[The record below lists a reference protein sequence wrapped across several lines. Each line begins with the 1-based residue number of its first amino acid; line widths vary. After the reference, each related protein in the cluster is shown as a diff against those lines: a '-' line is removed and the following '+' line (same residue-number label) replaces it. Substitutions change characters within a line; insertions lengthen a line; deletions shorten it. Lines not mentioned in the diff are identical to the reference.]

1 MKKSIYLLLFETL
14 STIGS
19 GIFTFTC
26 SFYIL
31 QQTGS
36 GALFGSYL
44 ALLAVVNTV
53 SMPIIGNWIDR
64 HSNKSILLGGQL
76 LSIFSLGVFAV
87 FYHNTMIAIFLLM
100 MVLVIVDVIV
110 KTIVSSNLK
119 WIAGAHME
127 RVVSV
132 RQFIQSA
139 SILVSPIIGGILIA
153 MLSIQQVALINV
165 FTELCALIFIFL
177 LSFKQGRRI
186 EERQTFWQDFK
197 VGVRYIYRMTEIK
210 YLILF
215 SLFLNFIVNALIVGM
230 PILIIQKLALT
241 SQHLGWA
248 ESMLGFALVA
258 SGVIFTVKPIQ
269 THLKKAYILAF
280 ILQTVVFA
288 LLTLILATPTPVAI
302 VYGTILVCQ
311 WLLGFSVTLG
321 NIPYQIMLQ
330 HLVDEHLK
338 SRVFSVNQSVV
349 SAFVPLSY
357 LLFGTLLPS
366 YFITTLMGCIIAML
380 ILIFLFIKKM
390 GVGPYEVET

>member
-1 MKKSIYLLLFETL
+1 M
-14 STIGS
+14 
-19 GIFTFTC
+19 
-26 SFYIL
+26 
-31 QQTGS
+31 
-36 GALFGSYL
+36 
-44 ALLAVVNTV
+44 
-53 SMPIIGNWIDR
+53 
-64 HSNKSILLGGQL
+64 
-76 LSIFSLGVFAV
+76 SIFSLGGFTV
-87 FYHNTMIAIFLLM
+87 FYHNSFIVVFLLM

-119 WIAGAHME
+119 WIASAHME

-165 FTELCALIFIFL
+165 FTELCVLIFIFL
-177 LSFKQGRRI
+177 LAFKQGRRI
-186 EERQTFWQDFK
+186 EERQAFWQDFK
-197 VGVRYIYRMTEIK
+197 VGVRYINRMTEIK

-241 SQHLGWA
+241 SQHVGWA

-288 LLTLILATPTPVAI
+288 LLTFVLALPTPVAI

-311 WLLGFSVTLG
+311 WLLGFYVTLG

-366 YFITTLMGCIIAML
+366 YFITTLVGCMIAML

-390 GVGPYEVET
+390 GDKTFKREFQL